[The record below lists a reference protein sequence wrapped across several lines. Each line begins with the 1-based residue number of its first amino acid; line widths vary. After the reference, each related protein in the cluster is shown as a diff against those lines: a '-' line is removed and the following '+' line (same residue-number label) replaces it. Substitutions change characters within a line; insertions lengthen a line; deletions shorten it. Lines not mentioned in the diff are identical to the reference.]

1 MTTALLSAL
10 YAIVLT
16 TAFAASR
23 VRPLATPPRA
33 RWPWATTVAVIIVGI
48 PSLAQF
54 TVAPWL
60 LNSLERNWTLIA
72 RGQVWRLLTSLVVQD
87 GGVAGAIFNV
97 VALAVIGFAAEQVW
111 GPWRWTVIALS
122 GALAGELW
130 GKIVQPIGA
139 GNSVAVFSLAASLAV
154 VAMLRGAGLQ
164 RLLGV
169 ISLAGAALLLIIGDI
184 HGGAATVGAVLG
196 GVLAPFTR
204 SPQDSSDASRSG
216 DHSQRPPDIFPEG
229 VLWIYADHTK
239 ATVLAAFASRSTRS
253 DQSSA
258 RVGTHPLRAAGLQ
271 RTTATAKR
279 RVIDHVVD
287 HQVRRRARAAVQ
299 PQHQQLTRPV

>member
-87 GGVAGAIFNV
+87 GGVAGAIFNL
-97 VALAVIGFAAEQVW
+97 VALAILGFAAEQVW

-204 SPQDSSDASRSG
+204 STQDSSDASRSG
-216 DHSQRPPDIFPEG
+216 DHS
-229 VLWIYADHTK
+229 
-239 ATVLAAFASRSTRS
+239 
-253 DQSSA
+253 
-258 RVGTHPLRAAGLQ
+258 
-271 RTTATAKR
+271 
-279 RVIDHVVD
+279 
-287 HQVRRRARAAVQ
+287 
-299 PQHQQLTRPV
+299 

>member
-23 VRPLATPPRA
+23 VRPLATPPRS

-48 PSLAQF
+48 PTLAQF

-87 GGVAGAIFNV
+87 GGVAGAIFNL
-97 VALAVIGFAAEQVW
+97 VALAIIGFAAEQVW

-216 DHSQRPPDIFPEG
+216 DHS
-229 VLWIYADHTK
+229 
-239 ATVLAAFASRSTRS
+239 
-253 DQSSA
+253 
-258 RVGTHPLRAAGLQ
+258 
-271 RTTATAKR
+271 
-279 RVIDHVVD
+279 
-287 HQVRRRARAAVQ
+287 
-299 PQHQQLTRPV
+299 